1 MELWKL
7 GCRWGSGTP
16 LFYDFIKE
24 NNILIGWI
32 DKDYSLKS
40 HLLITDGFTVLD
52 IATVKSERKSVLEFP
67 HFKQIFED
75 LKIPF
80 NEDIFIYE
88 ARFLNIGK
96 EDHFKYSAQK
106 GIIRVRD
113 NEAIRQFNEIRN
125 KTLMKNKLK
134 QNVNL
139 LKYKKQIILQ
149 GPPGTGKTKL
159 AKEIA
164 EILINPTTVQ
174 SKPRTINSTD
184 IKRLLSIGQEINSVK
199 NRSKYTI
206 NEITENNVRLGL
218 NTGSEHS
225 PSFSEII
232 IWYSDKR
239 WDKKGEQEN
248 GLDSYGAAVAKF
260 IYENIEE
267 SDILND
273 LKNSDQFKLVQFHPS
288 YTYEDFVRGIVS
300 KPNEDSNG
308 IVYEA
313 ENKVLADFAKD
324 ALENYLDSQKDEEE
338 LSYENWIY
346 PIFEKFVDYLKNI
359 LSDKNEIELTKNVS
373 VVSIEDDAFRYKGKK
388 GWSKKGN
395 RMLFQDIVK
404 AIIDDNSTRKE
415 IKKNTNLSGLAKWHA
430 SYYIRVVEMFNDYIK
445 EQGLVHSNTSESRIG
460 LKNYVMIIDEIN
472 RANLS
477 SVLGELIYALEYRG
491 EAVDSMYAVEDST
504 LLDKNKLILP
514 PNLYI
519 IGTMNTADRSVGH
532 IDYAIRRRFAF
543 VDVLPKD
550 LTSELKDDFEL
561 SKFSKVASLFVKDYK
576 PELDYNDHATV
587 IERSEHLIHDFDPK
601 NVWLGHSYFI
611 KQYEKDENG
620 KNIEDNPIDFEL
632 RIKYEIK
639 PILEEYVKDGIL
651 KESAKEVIN
660 SL

>member
-24 NNILIGWI
+24 KNILIGWV
-32 DKDYSLKS
+32 DKDY
-40 HLLITDGFTVLD
+40 LLGSFILVTDGHTVLD
-52 IATVKSERKSVLEFP
+52 IAEVKSIRKSVLDFP
-67 HFKQIFED
+67 AYQSKFQRLE
-75 LKIPF
+75 IPY
-80 NEDIFIYE
+80 NDSIFIYE
-88 ARFLNIGK
+88 ARFLNILE
-96 EDHFKYSAQK
+96 EDRFTYPLQQGIVRVQGQEYINKFQMLKMKYIK
-106 GIIRVRD
+106 
-113 NEAIRQFNEIRN
+113 NE
-125 KTLMKNKLK
+125 KMKNYIE
-134 QNVNL
+134 L

-149 GPPGTGKTKL
+149 GPPGTGKTRL

-164 EILINPTTVQ
+164 EQMIELKVLKAKPSTISSSDILRYLKV
-174 SKPRTINSTD
+174 
-184 IKRLLSIGQEINSVK
+184 GVEIASVK
-199 NRSKYTI
+199 ERATYTVT
-206 NEITENNVRLGL
+206 EITSNNVRLTLAGGK
-218 NTGSEHS
+218 TYS
-225 PSFSEII
+225 PNFSDII
-232 IWYSDKR
+232 EWYENNK
-239 WDKKGEQEN
+239 WDKKGEQSN
-248 GLDSYGAAVAKF
+248 QLDPYNAAIAKF
-260 IYENIEE
+260 IYENIHIKTNIQEF
-267 SDILND
+267 
-273 LKNSDQFKLVQFHPS
+273 DQFKLIQFHPS

-300 KPNEDSNG
+300 KPNEDGDG

-359 LSDKNEIELTKNVS
+359 LSKKNEIELTKNVGI
-373 VVSIEDDAFRYKGKK
+373 VSIEEDAFRYKGKK
-388 GWSKKGN
+388 GWSKQGN

-445 EQGLVHSNTSESRIG
+445 EQELVHSNTSECRIA

-543 VDVLPKD
+543 VDILPQDLSNDENIIFDSQLFSQVAELFNTNLSPEFDKKD
-550 LTSELKDDFEL
+550 
-561 SKFSKVASLFVKDYK
+561 VQ
-576 PELDYNDHATV
+576 
-587 IERSEHLIHDFDPK
+587 
-601 NVWLGHSYFI
+601 LGHSYFI
-611 KQYEKDENG
+611 DKTKEGGSMD
-620 KNIEDNPIDFEL
+620 IRLD
-632 RIKYEIK
+632 YEIK
-639 PILEEYVKDGIL
+639 PILLEYVKDGVLIGDDIKKIIEDL
-651 KESAKEVIN
+651 EPSI
-660 SL
+660 